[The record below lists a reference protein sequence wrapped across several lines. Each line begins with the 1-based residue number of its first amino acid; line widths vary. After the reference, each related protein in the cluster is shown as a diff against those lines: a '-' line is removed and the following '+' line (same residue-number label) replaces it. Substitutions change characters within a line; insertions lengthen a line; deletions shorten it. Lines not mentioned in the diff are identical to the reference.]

1 MKYCFVDNY
10 REAFRVKKMCKVLKI
25 SKSGYYR
32 WRRQEPSMR
41 QQENEILL
49 DHIEAVYEHSRGTYG
64 SPRVAIEL
72 KERGIPC
79 GKNRV
84 VRIMRENG
92 IRAKMKKKYKATTDS
107 RHNHPIA
114 PNLLLKGKQPVS
126 DAIWASDITYI
137 PTDEGW
143 LYLAGVM
150 KLGYRK
156 IIGLSMKDRLTQ
168 ELTIDALKQ
177 AIGREKLTSG
187 LIHHSDRGSQ
197 YACKEYQ
204 NLLQEHGILPSMSRK
219 GNCYDNAYMESFFHT
234 LKTELIYGKRF
245 KTREEAKLS
254 IFEYIEIFY
263 NRMRRH
269 SALGYKSPAEYERMQ
284 NAA

>member
-1 MKYCFVDNY
+1 MRYRFVESY
-10 REAFRVKKMCKVLKI
+10 REEFRVKKMCKVLKI
-25 SKSGYYR
+25 SKSGYYS
-32 WRRQEPSMR
+32 WRCQKPSR
-41 QQENEILL
+41 RHQENELL
-49 DHIEAVYEHSRGTYG
+49 LGHIEAVYEHSRGTYG
-64 SPRVAIEL
+64 SPRITIEL

-79 GKNRV
+79 GKNRIL
-84 VRIMRENG
+84 RIMRDNG

-107 RHNHPIA
+107 RHNHPVA
-114 PNLLLKGKQPVS
+114 PNLFLKGGQQATNTV
-126 DAIWASDITYI
+126 WASDITYI

-150 KLGYRK
+150 NLGYRK

-168 ELTIDALKQ
+168 ELTVDALKQ
-177 AIGREKLTSG
+177 AIGRDRVPQG

-204 NLLQEHGILPSMSRK
+204 NLLQGHGILPSMSRK

-234 LKTELIYGKRF
+234 LKTELIYGERF
-245 KTREEAKLS
+245 RTREEAKLR
-254 IFEYIEIFY
+254 IFEYIEVFY

-269 SALGYKSPAEYERMQ
+269 SALGYKSPAEYERLQ
-284 NAA
+284 NAT